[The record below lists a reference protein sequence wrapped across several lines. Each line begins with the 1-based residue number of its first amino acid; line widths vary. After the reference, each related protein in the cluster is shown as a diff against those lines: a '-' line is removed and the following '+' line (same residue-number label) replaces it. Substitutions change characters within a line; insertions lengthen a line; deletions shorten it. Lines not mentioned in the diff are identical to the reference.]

1 MLLSALKYIYEM
13 ENESYSNIL
22 IMMNNIVLINKI
34 VMIFAWTAFENYDRM
49 KRE

>member
-13 ENESYSNIL
+13 ENELYSNIL

-34 VMIFAWTAFENYDRM
+34 VIFFALTAFKN
-49 KRE
+49 